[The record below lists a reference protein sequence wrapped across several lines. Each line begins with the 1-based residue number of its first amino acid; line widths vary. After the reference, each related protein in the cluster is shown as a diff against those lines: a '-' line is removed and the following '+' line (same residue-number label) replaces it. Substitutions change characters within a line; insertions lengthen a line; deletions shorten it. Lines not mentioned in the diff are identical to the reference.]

1 MNNFMSLGINTSL
14 IQALEILGINEPTE
28 VQKQAV
34 PLLLEKKDLSMQS
47 ETGTGKTLAYLL
59 PIYNTILSNID
70 EADRRWPVAVIIC
83 PTQELAVQV
92 ANHSAQL
99 AMALQSKNNG
109 AMSQS
114 DSCQQQGL
122 SKLRNR
128 APKIDSGLLNSP
140 QVRSLVLLGGTQ
152 FTRQKQALK
161 IHPHIIVGTP
171 GRLADLTRLRYFDLS
186 HLQFLILDEAD
197 RLFSREYIEPVE
209 FLLSNAPKNCTHVM
223 ASATIP
229 ERTRNRAKPWIPKP
243 IVIELER
250 EGVLSQAIEHW
261 AFYSD
266 HRKKIDLLKRII
278 AAIHPK
284 RCLIFAS
291 EAYRVQR
298 AAERLNSSGLQ
309 CASLV
314 SRMEKQSRH
323 SIIEQFKTGGIS
335 LLITTDLAARGLDIP
350 DITHVISL
358 DLPEDGGVYV
368 HRAGRTAR
376 AGKKGISILIAD
388 KLELERAS
396 RTATRF
402 GFVFRTKWLEYGTV
416 MEPPVEAFFERV
428 EDMETQKR
436 SKSHL

>member
-1 MNNFMSLGINTSL
+1 MNDFASLGINANL
-14 IQALEILGINEPTE
+14 INALEILGFHEPTD
-28 VQKQAV
+28 VQKHAV

-59 PIYNTILSNID
+59 PIYNSILSNIE
-70 EADRRWPVAVIIC
+70 EANRRWPIAAIIC

-92 ANHSAQL
+92 ANHSTRL
-99 AMALQSKNNG
+99 AMALEAKDKG
-109 AMSQS
+109 AISESGSSQLQES
-114 DSCQQQGL
+114 SQG
-122 SKLRNR
+122 NAR
-128 APKIDSGLLNSP
+128 APKTILNHSNSP
-140 QVRSLVLLGGTQ
+140 QIRSLVLLGGTQ
-152 FTRQKQALK
+152 FSRQKQALRM
-161 IHPHIIVGTP
+161 HPHIIVGTP
-171 GRLADLTRLRYFDLS
+171 GRLADLLRLRYFDFS
-186 HLQFLILDEAD
+186 HLEFLILDEAD
-197 RLFSREYIEPVE
+197 RLFSREYIEPVKY
-209 FLLSNAPKNCTHVM
+209 LLSNAPRLCTRVM

-229 ERTRNRAKPWIPKP
+229 ERIRNSAKPWIPKP
-243 IVIELER
+243 IVIELES

-266 HRKKIDLLKRII
+266 HRKKIDLLKKII
-278 AAIHPK
+278 VAIHPK

-298 AAERLNSSGLQ
+298 AADRLCSSGLV

-314 SRMEKQSRH
+314 SRMEKQSKH
-323 SIIEQFKTGGIS
+323 SIIEQFKTGSIP

-376 AGKKGISILIAD
+376 AGKKGISILVAD

-416 MEPPVEAFFERV
+416 VEPSVEAFFERI